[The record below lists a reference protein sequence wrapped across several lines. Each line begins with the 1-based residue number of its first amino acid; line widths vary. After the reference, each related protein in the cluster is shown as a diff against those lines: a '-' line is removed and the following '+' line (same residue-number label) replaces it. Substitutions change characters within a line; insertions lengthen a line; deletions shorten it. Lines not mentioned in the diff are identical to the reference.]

1 MKAGHQIE
9 VDAFPDADFVE
20 LESAEQVLGD
30 VGEFI
35 GVAGNGHNSLN
46 IY

>member
-30 VGEFI
+30 VGDVYRGRREWARF
-35 GVAGNGHNSLN
+35 S
-46 IY
+46 